1 MWLRAA
7 LCALIALPLLGV
19 ASPDGAGRAV
29 DDTLARARLI
39 VLGEG
44 ERTDKLLR
52 LHALARELLDT
63 RAMGHRAFG
72 RGLAERSKDEQE
84 AFLEVFDD
92 LIVRSYLQKLLLFPD
107 PQFTVVRETER
118 GSRVLV
124 NTRIFTK
131 KDEFLVDY
139 EMSRRGERWRAVDVV
154 IEGISLTRNYHSQ
167 LQALRKSHDFA
178 ELLERM
184 RRKTRAFQARQ
195 ES

>member
-1 MWLRAA
+1 MWLRAT

-29 DDTLARARLI
+29 DATLARARRI

-118 GSRVLV
+118 GSLVLV
-124 NTRIFTK
+124 NTKIFTK